1 MTKDA
6 GHKVGPACG
15 KPQTK
20 APEADKSAKKEIKT
34 SKPEKKR
41 K

>member
-6 GHKVGPACG
+6 GHKVGAGCG

-20 APEADKSAKKEIKT
+20 APVADKSAKKEVKT
-34 SKPEKKR
+34 SKPEKKG

>member
-1 MTKDA
+1 MTKDS
-6 GHKVGPACG
+6 GHKAGAACG

-20 APEADKSAKKEIKT
+20 APAADKSPKKEVKT
-34 SKPEKKR
+34 SKPEKKG